1 MDFRYGSTFGE
12 QSPEAYERL
21 LLDVMAGDATLF
33 MRRDSVESS
42 WIWIDNILNT
52 WAGSGTRWLP
62 EYSAGTWGP
71 LEAERMIES
80 DNRKWR
86 LL

>member
-1 MDFRYGSTFGE
+1 
-12 QSPEAYERL
+12 
-21 LLDVMAGDATLF
+21 
-33 MRRDSVESS
+33 MRRDAVESS
-42 WIWIDNILNT
+42 LAWVDNILDT
-52 WAGSGTRWLP
+52 WASSRTRWIP

-71 LEAERMIES
+71 LEADRLIES

>member
-1 MDFRYGSTFGE
+1 MPLLFL
-12 QSPEAYERL
+12 PE
-21 LLDVMAGDATLF
+21 F
-33 MRRDSVESS
+33 RRDAVESS
-42 WIWIDNILNT
+42 WRWIDEILNQ
-52 WAGSGTRWLP
+52 WGASRTRWLP